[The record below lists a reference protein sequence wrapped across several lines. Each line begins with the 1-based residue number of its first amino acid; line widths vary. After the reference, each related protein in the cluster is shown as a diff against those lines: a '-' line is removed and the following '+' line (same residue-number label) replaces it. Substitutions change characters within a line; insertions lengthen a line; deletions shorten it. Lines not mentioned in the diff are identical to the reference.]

1 MKKNELLQKI
11 INLASFIFEAIEFN
25 RFMSYLKL
33 NLINNL
39 RIFVEEKLESLSL
52 RQVIEP
58 NSILLNKQIEKCIQ
72 LDSLITDIQL
82 SNLEVT
88 I

>member
-11 INLASFIFEAIEFN
+11 INLASFIFETIEFN

-58 NSILLNKQIEKCIQ
+58 NSILLNKQVEKCIQ